1 MSTPFSLTN
10 DSDYRAWRAAKLAN
24 YPRRVD
30 QLIVTI
36 EDPRTL
42 KPAEIDALQASC
54 ARANM
59 VLYYAPNVPADDKDV
74 PHQFAR
80 QLGLVRL
87 EGNYLADED
96 GLSSI
101 TPASDEAHIRGEYVP
116 YTHKPINWHTDGYY
130 NAPERRILGMLLH
143 CAQDADS
150 GGENALLDP
159 DIAYIQLRDTNP
171 DYVAALM
178 KPDAMTIPAR
188 MEEAALSPTFSPH
201 TNPLPSPQPS
211 PGGRGSERW
220 AQTDGREGANA
231 GPKPS
236 PHPNPLP
243 EGEGTKAGPK
253 TIHERGQTLSQNQ
266 LIARPEQT
274 GPVFS
279 IDSNEGFLHMR
290 YTARTRSIEWKQDA
304 ITQAAVNTLAE
315 ILNDSEYV
323 LRVRLKPGMGII
335 CNNVLHTRTAF
346 IDRPE
351 RRRLL
356 YRGRY
361 YDRLNFAVGRASG

>member
-10 DSDYRAWRAAKLAN
+10 DSDYRAWRATKLAN
-24 YPRRVD
+24 YPLHIDELVVPI
-30 QLIVTI
+30 Q
-36 EDPRTL
+36 DPR
-42 KPAEIDALQASC
+42 ALRATESRALEAC
-54 ARANM
+54 CGRANM
-59 VLYYAPNVPADDKDV
+59 VLYYAPNVSTTDKSM
-74 PHQFAR
+74 PHQFAK
-80 QLGLVRL
+80 QLGLERL

-101 TPASDEAHIRGEYVP
+101 TPASDEEQGRGEYVP

-130 NAPERRILGMLLH
+130 NAPDRRILGMLLH
-143 CAQDADS
+143 CVQDADS

-171 DYVAALM
+171 EYVAPLM
-178 KPDAMTIPAR
+178 QSDAMTIPAR
-188 MEEAALSPTFSPH
+188 MDED
-201 TNPLPSPQPS
+201 NV
-211 PGGRGSERW
+211 
-220 AQTDGREGANA
+220 
-231 GPKPS
+231 
-236 PHPNPLP
+236 
-243 EGEGTKAGPK
+243 
-253 TIHERGQTLSQNQ
+253 
-266 LIARPEQT
+266 ARPEQS

-279 IDSNEGFLHMR
+279 VDPHEGFLHMR

-304 ITQAAVNTLAE
+304 MTQAAVKTLAE

-323 LRVRLKPGMGII
+323 LRTRLVPGMGII

-346 IDRPE
+346 TDRPE

-361 YDRLNFAVGRASG
+361 YDRLNFAAQQASG